1 VAIGALAV
9 GVGGDKYGRL
19 RAIAWP
25 PVRPAPLSSGQD
37 KDLARV
43 QHAVGLAGRFEL
55 DFQLP
60 LNHED
65 QIDPVRGEPV
75 RVDGLGQLAHPDH
88 FDALPGEHGPDIAER
103 GRPDLTGL
111 AEHDVENF
119 WGRAARILDRHEIPS
134 VGSDAAGRAARPD
147 PLPGSICV
155 AGESGAIRARDRAGN
170 W

>member
-1 VAIGALAV
+1 VERADPFSLAGALAG

-65 QIDPVRGEPV
+65 QIDPVGGEPV
-75 RVDGLGQLAHPDH
+75 RVDGLCQLAHPDY
-88 FDALPGEHGPDIAER
+88 FDALAGEKVPTSPNGVDRISRAWPSTTLKTSGAGP
-103 GRPDLTGL
+103 
-111 AEHDVENF
+111 
-119 WGRAARILDRHEIPS
+119 
-134 VGSDAAGRAARPD
+134 
-147 PLPGSICV
+147 PGS
-155 AGESGAIRARDRAGN
+155 
-170 W
+170 